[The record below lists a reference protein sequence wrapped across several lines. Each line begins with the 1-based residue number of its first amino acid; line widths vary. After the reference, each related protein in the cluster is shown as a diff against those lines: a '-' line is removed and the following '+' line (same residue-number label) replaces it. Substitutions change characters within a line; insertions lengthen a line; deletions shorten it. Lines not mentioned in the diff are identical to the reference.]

1 MKVSK
6 NSESIFHNDFV
17 YISFCSHNLSMDIK
31 SKINFHGFNAR
42 CKYLHIDSLHLALNV
57 NI

>member
-6 NSESIFHNDFV
+6 NFESIFHNDLV
-17 YISFCSHNLSMDIK
+17 YISFCSHNLGMDIK
-31 SKINFHGFNAR
+31 SKINFHGFSAG
-42 CKYLHIDSLHLALNV
+42 CKLSIDSLHPALNV